1 MLKRK
6 YNLDERGQ
14 VIVIAALLIV
24 FLVGMTAL
32 AVDVGSMYQER
43 RHVQNT
49 ADSAALAG
57 AQDLPEAPGEAVQTA
72 IAYATLNGVNVTE
85 SDVILSNTY
94 LPSDSLFEFDTI
106 RVVPTGVEAQL
117 FFAPVLNV
125 DSTTVTAAATAV
137 AGNPKSMNGLMPW
150 AIPMDE
156 YPEGLDYGES
166 YPLKVGPNQKDAPG
180 WFQIMGF
187 DGTGKNVYRD
197 TIENGCET
205 EIWIDGFYPV
215 ETGVGAG
222 PTEQGIIERLGE
234 EHKYCTFE
242 EVVGVKLNEETGEN
256 EYYVKKSCPRIV
268 YIPAIEKKPVPGD
281 KDVKVIKFY
290 VFFLEYYEDAI
301 EPNTFKITGKF
312 VQNSIAVSS
321 GEITGYSGGIKV
333 IRLIE

>member
-14 VIVIAALLIV
+14 VIVITALLIV

-43 RHVQNT
+43 RHLQNT

-57 AQDLPEAPGEAVQTA
+57 AQDLPEEPGEAVQTA
-72 IAYATLNGVNVTE
+72 IAYAALNGVTITE
-85 SDVILSNTY
+85 SDVVLSNTY
-94 LPSDSLFEFDTI
+94 LPSGSPFEFDTI
-106 RVVPTGVEAQL
+106 RVIPTSVEAQL
-117 FFAPVLNV
+117 FFAKVLNI
-125 DSTTVTAAATAV
+125 DSVTITAAATAV

-156 YPEGLDYGES
+156 YPEGLEYGES
-166 YPLKVGPNQKDAPG
+166 YDLKVGPHEKDAPG
-180 WFQIMGF
+180 WFQLMGF
-187 DGTGKNVYRD
+187 DGTGANVYRD
-197 TIENGCET
+197 TIATGSKT
-205 EIWIDGFYPV
+205 EIWINEEYPH
-215 ETGVGAG
+215 EHGNKAG
-222 PTEQGIIERLGE
+222 PTDQGIETRLGD

-242 EVVGVKLNEETGEN
+242 EVVGVKFNEETDED
-256 EYYVKKSCPRIV
+256 EYYVKKYCPRIV
-268 YIPAIEKKPVPGD
+268 YIPAIEKKPEPGD
-281 KDVKVIKFY
+281 KGIKVINFY
-290 VFFLEYYEDAI
+290 VFFLEYYEEI
-301 EPNTFKITGKF
+301 GPKTFEITGRF